1 MTFLL
6 LAIFLIF
13 VLAAIGFAIW
23 PLLRGGSHRGRYL
36 LSGAVAAVVFGVGV
50 GVYVMLG
57 SPQLALRS
65 LTGPSDTD
73 VRGLVATLATRVRQN
88 PSDPRGWILLGRG
101 YLGLNDASDAAA
113 AFKQALQVAPP
124 SIRPALLSA
133 YGESLTEAG
142 QGNVSPE
149 AEAAFAE
156 ALKENPEDP
165 AARFYLGQVYAM
177 RGDRARALDMWNGLL
192 ADMPPTSPLHN
203 FLVDRIAALTSQTGG
218 AAPNIGAMVEGLAA
232 RLKANPDDAQGWLR
246 LIRAYSV
253 MGNKAKALAALV
265 EARDAMKGN
274 PEALKS
280 LDTEARSDGL

>member
-6 LAIFLIF
+6 SAIFL
-13 VLAAIGFAIW
+13 VLCAAAIGFAVW
-23 PLLRGGSHRGRYL
+23 PLLRGGSQRGRYL
-36 LSGAVAAVVFGVGV
+36 LSGALAAVVFGVGV
-50 GVYVMLG
+50 GIYMMLG
-57 SPQLALRS
+57 TPQLALRS

-73 VRGLVATLATRVRQN
+73 VRGLLAVLATRVRQN

-101 YLGLNDASDAAA
+101 YLGLNDPSDAAA
-113 AFKQALQVAPP
+113 AFKQALAVAPP
-124 SIRPALLSA
+124 SVRPTLLSA
-133 YGESLTEAG
+133 YGEALTEAD

-149 AEAAFAE
+149 AEAAFAQ
-156 ALKENPEDP
+156 ALKGNPGDP

-192 ADMPPTSPLHN
+192 ADTPPNSRLHN

-218 AAPNIGAMVEGLAA
+218 APDISAMVESLAA

-253 MGNKAKALAALV
+253 MGDKSKAQAALAD
-265 EARDAMKGN
+265 ARAAMKGDGA
-274 PEALKS
+274 ALKA
-280 LDTEARSDGL
+280 LGAEARSDGL